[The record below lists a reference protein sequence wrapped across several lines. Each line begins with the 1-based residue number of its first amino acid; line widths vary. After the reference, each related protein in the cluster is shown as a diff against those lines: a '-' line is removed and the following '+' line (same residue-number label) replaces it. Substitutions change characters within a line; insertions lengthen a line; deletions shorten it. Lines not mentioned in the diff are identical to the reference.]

1 MSTAEL
7 AVNMAASAENPP
19 EAVEN
24 PPESLENTP
33 KVRLA
38 WSALPTVAK
47 VYVALVIVVGGAG
60 LLLSFPVEYP
70 QPGLFAILLFAA
82 CVTSVWKVNLPIP
95 LLSGSTLSVSYA
107 ADLTALLLL
116 GPRAALLIAVAGV
129 WTQCT
134 FNVKYRYP
142 LYRTVFSV
150 CAESMTMIATG
161 AVYGW
166 LGGSHMTL
174 DESALPKPLVG
185 AIATYFVAN
194 TGLVAGAIGLSIGR
208 SPVNVWREEFLWSGG
223 SYIVAGSAGAAA
235 AMVINGGNHWKAIL
249 LLAPVYLTYRSY
261 QMFVGRLDDQRRHVT
276 ETERLHHQA
285 VDALTQL
292 REAERERNQF
302 LEREQAAR
310 ASAEQ
315 ANRLKDE
322 FLAMVSHELRTPLN
336 AVLGWADML
345 RNGSLDVVRSRRAVH
360 AIYDSAKRQA
370 HLIDELLDVSRIISG
385 KLHLER
391 GAVDLQEIVRSAVEV
406 VQPSAYAKHIDIVSD
421 IDPSVGPFDGDGSR
435 LQQIVW
441 NLLANA
447 VKFTPE
453 RGALFL
459 SLRRD
464 SSAVEIAVSDTGIGI
479 PADFLP
485 SVFEP
490 FRQADGSSTRPHS
503 GLGLGLSIV
512 KHLVEAHGGTI
523 TADSPGEG
531 RGSTFTV
538 RLPTAAAQLG
548 KPALAPSG
556 ERSSLPSP
564 ATSLTGI
571 SVLVVDDDDGSRE
584 VVAAYL
590 ESRDA
595 VVLTASSA
603 DQAIE
608 MVQRERVDVLLAD
621 IAMPHEDGY
630 GLIRR
635 LRAMDAKGIGAIPA
649 AALTAFARDE
659 DRKQTLQAGF
669 QMHLTK
675 PVDRRLLIEA
685 VATLGRRAS
694 PER

>member
-1 MSTAEL
+1 MS
-7 AVNMAASAENPP
+7 S
-19 EAVEN
+19 
-24 PPESLENTP
+24 P
-33 KVRLA
+33 KPHLA
-38 WSALPTVAK
+38 WAALPSAAKAFVTV
-47 VYVALVIVVGGAG
+47 VIAVGAAG
-60 LLLSFPVEYP
+60 LVVSFPTAYP
-70 QPGLFAILLFAA
+70 RPALFAILLFAA
-82 CVTSVWKVNLPIP
+82 CITSVWKVNLPIP
-95 LLSGSTLSVSYA
+95 LMSGSTLSVSYA

-116 GPRAALLIAVAGV
+116 GPRPAVLIAVAGA

-134 FNVKYRYP
+134 LNVKHPYP

-150 CAESMTMIATG
+150 CEESITMIATG

-166 LGGSHMTL
+166 LGGSHLVL

-194 TGLVAGAIGLSIGR
+194 TGLVAAAIGLSTGR
-208 SPVNVWREEFLWSGG
+208 SPASVWRDEFLWSGV
-223 SYIVAGSAGAAA
+223 SYIVAGTAGAAA
-235 AMVINGGNHWKAIL
+235 AVVIDRGNHWKAIL

-276 ETERLHHQA
+276 ETERLHQQA

-292 REAERERNQF
+292 RDAERERNQF

-385 KLHLER
+385 KLRLER
-391 GAVDLQEIVRSAVEV
+391 GAVDLQEIVRGAVEV
-406 VQPSAYAKHIDIVSD
+406 VQPSAYAKHIDIVTD
-421 IDPSVGPFDGDGSR
+421 IDPTVGPFDGDGTR

-459 SLRRD
+459 SLHHD
-464 SSAVEIAVSDTGIGI
+464 GKAVEIAVSDTGIGI

-485 SVFEP
+485 CVFEP
-490 FRQADGSSTRPHS
+490 FRQADGSSTRRHS

-523 TADSPGEG
+523 TAESAGEG

-538 RLPTAAAQLG
+538 RLPAAPQQIS
-548 KPALAPSG
+548 KPALAPSAID
-556 ERSSLPSP
+556 RSSLAA
-564 ATSLTGI
+564 ATSLDGI

-590 ESRDA
+590 ESRHA
-595 VVLTASSA
+595 VVLTAASA
-603 DQAIE
+603 AQAIE
-608 MVQRERVDVLLAD
+608 MVQREHVDVLLAD

-659 DRKQTLQAGF
+659 DRKLTLQAGF

-675 PVDRRLLIEA
+675 PVDRRSLIEA
-685 VATLGRRAS
+685 VATLGRR
-694 PER
+694 

>member
-19 EAVEN
+19 KSV
-24 PPESLENTP
+24 ENTP

-38 WSALPTVAK
+38 WSALPTVAQ

-60 LLLSFPVEYP
+60 LLVWFPVEYP

-116 GPRAALLIAVAGV
+116 GPRAAVLIDVAGA

-134 FNVKYRYP
+134 FNVKHRYP

-150 CAESMTMIATG
+150 CAESITMIATG

-166 LGGSHMTL
+166 LGGSHVAL
-174 DESALPKPLVG
+174 DESTLPKPLVG
-185 AIATYFVAN
+185 AIVTYFVVN
-194 TGLVAGAIGLSIGR
+194 TGLVATAIGLSLGR
-208 SPVNVWREEFLWSGG
+208 SPATVWRDEFLWSGV
-223 SYIVAGSAGAAA
+223 SYMVAGTAGAAA
-235 AMVINGGNHWKAIL
+235 AVVIADGNHWKAIL

-285 VDALTQL
+285 IDALTQL
-292 REAERERNQF
+292 RAAERERHQF

-310 ASAEQ
+310 TSAEQ

-490 FRQADGSSTRPHS
+490 FRQADASSTRPHS

-538 RLPTAAAQLG
+538 RLPIAAAQLS
-548 KPALAPSG
+548 KLALAPSG
-556 ERSSLPSP
+556 ELSSPPSP

-603 DQAIE
+603 AQAIE

-621 IAMPHEDGY
+621 IAMPDEDGY

-635 LRAMDAKGIGAIPA
+635 LRAMDAQGIGAIPA

-659 DRKQTLQAGF
+659 DRKQTLEAGF

-675 PVDRRLLIEA
+675 PVDRRSLIEA
-685 VATLGRRAS
+685 VATLGRQKPHGAAI
-694 PER
+694 